1 MRPCTVR
8 QRQMYL
14 RKHPAGFLSNKLP
27 QKVSKKMPM
36 SIASVVLHE
45 KEQEAPK
52 EIPISFPV
60 RLKPDIQVV
69 KVIAKKK
76 NLRNV
81 QTSTGGGVYKLSS
94 SRQQD
99 LSTQLW
105 CRPHLESE
113 LKMRKKCDKMVKLE
127 ICSYKNNSVWVGSWT
142 HFVNLFSSNQQNKDK
157 EVDKTKSNHRPKQLE
172 PKKPHRKL
180 NHIKNR
186 GLLNRHNWC
195 QPPGLLSGFVPSAW

>member
-1 MRPCTVR
+1 MEQQSHETYNFKTSEKKLELNQTSPQKEIIKIDQSIDQKISSLLPQKKMRPCTVR

-99 LSTQLW
+99 MSTQLW

-127 ICSYKNNSVWVGSWT
+127 ICSYKNNSV
-142 HFVNLFSSNQQNKDK
+142 
-157 EVDKTKSNHRPKQLE
+157 
-172 PKKPHRKL
+172 
-180 NHIKNR
+180 
-186 GLLNRHNWC
+186 
-195 QPPGLLSGFVPSAW
+195 